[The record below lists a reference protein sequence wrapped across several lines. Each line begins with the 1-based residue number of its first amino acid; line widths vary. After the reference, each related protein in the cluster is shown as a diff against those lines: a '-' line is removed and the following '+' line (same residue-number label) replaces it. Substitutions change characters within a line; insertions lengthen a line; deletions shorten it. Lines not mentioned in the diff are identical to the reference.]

1 MRFRLFR
8 QGRGAR
14 FNSRKERDQFLSGE
28 IAAEKKSRKEFT
40 DQARSSGRTHV
51 RVCKRIALSGARAT
65 QLKALEKQLSQANED
80 LRRLDADEEKKRAKK
95 EQVRADLTA
104 AAETVEKAQE
114 ERRRAGEDR
123 K

>member
-1 MRFRLFR
+1 MCLRSLR

-28 IAAEKKSRKEFT
+28 IAAEKKSRKEFA
-40 DQARSSGRTHV
+40 DQARSSWRAARTF
-51 RVCKRIALSGARAT
+51 ALTWPRAT